1 MGRIMSNQSVS
12 PTSTI
17 TRSGFTIVELLIV
30 IVVIGILAA
39 IVIVA
44 YNGVQERAR
53 MASAV
58 SFEQSF
64 RAKYMA
70 DSTGIWAFNECSGA
84 TVGNSSTNVASTDA
98 ISGTVS
104 WITSGT
110 PTGQGCALHFDG
122 TTRIETTASLGST
135 YYAKGA
141 WVRMSSATC
150 SSNNIIS
157 QASTNGAVAAFYVPA
172 SCAPN
177 AGNNGAWTTVAGQTA
192 INDNKWHYVATT
204 WQNGVQTMYVDGRNV
219 ASAVSA
225 AVPTNATGYVSIGA
239 HVGGNFMIGDIANP
253 FVAAQ

>member
-1 MGRIMSNQSVS
+1 MWAKTNTSLFKTSN
-12 PTSTI
+12 
-17 TRSGFTIVELLIV
+17 RRGFTIVELLIV

-70 DSTGIWAFNECSGA
+70 DSTGVWNFDECSGA
-84 TVGNSSTNVASTDA
+84 TVGNSSTNVAGTNA
-98 ISGTVS
+98 ITGTVS

-122 TTRIETTASLGST
+122 TTRIETTSSLGST

-141 WVRMSSATC
+141 WVRISNATC
-150 SSNNIIS
+150 NSYNIIS
-157 QASTNGAVAAFYVPA
+157 QALTNGAVAAFYVPG
-172 SCAPN
+172 SCSPN
-177 AGNNGAWTTVAGQTA
+177 AGNNGAWGTVAGTTA
-192 INDNKWHYVATT
+192 INDNKWHYLATT
-204 WQNGVQTMYVDGRNV
+204 WQNGLQTLYVDGRNV
-219 ASAVSA
+219 ASTASA
-225 AVPTNATGYVSIGA
+225 AVPTNATGYVSIGSHA
-239 HVGGNFMIGDIANP
+239 GGNYMIGDIANP

>member
-1 MGRIMSNQSVS
+1 MWAKTNTS
-12 PTSTI
+12 PFRTSD
-17 TRSGFTIVELLIV
+17 RRGFTIVELLIV

-70 DSTGIWAFNECSGA
+70 DSTGVWSFSECSGS
-84 TVGNSSTNVASTDA
+84 TVSNGSTNVAGTDT

-104 WITSGT
+104 WVTSSGT

-122 TTRIETTASLGST
+122 TTHIETTASLGAT

-141 WVRMSSATC
+141 WIRVTGAC
-150 SSNNIIS
+150 NSNNIIS
-157 QASTNGAVAAFYVPA
+157 QATTNGATAAFYLP
-172 SCAPN
+172 SNCFPS
-177 AGNNGAWTTVAGQTA
+177 AGNNGAWTTAAGSTA
-192 INDNKWHYVATT
+192 INDGKWHYVATT
-204 WQNGVQTMYVDGRNV
+204 WQNGVQTMYVDGKNV
-219 ASAVSA
+219 ASAASA
-225 AVPTNATGYVSIGA
+225 AVPGNATGYVAIGS
-239 HVGGNFMIGDIANP
+239 HVGGNFMIGDIDNP